1 MAYSMTAFARHS
13 GEHIQADTQNATGRF
28 VWEVRSVNSR
38 YLELHFRLPD
48 AFRDLEPLLRE
59 QLKQRFQRGKIEVF
73 LKYQAQ
79 EQQSQLRVNEAL
91 VRDLNNAA
99 DQIAAIIGP
108 GNTLDVLRLMQW
120 PGVLDG
126 HDDSDPDNKA
136 LEKTALNSFAEC
148 LTALSIARQ
157 REGQALAELIRQRLD
172 QIDTHVAA
180 VDKHMPEALAAQRQ
194 QLHDKLSEF
203 KDTLD
208 PQRIEQEMILAA
220 QKADI
225 AEETDRLRTHTHE
238 VRDIL
243 SRDEPIGRR
252 LDFMMQE
259 LNREANTLSS
269 KSIRSDITRIAVD
282 LKVLIE
288 QMREQVQNIE

>member
-28 VWEVRSVNSR
+28 IWEVRSVNSR

-126 HDDSDPDNKA
+126 HDDNEVNSKA
-136 LEKTALNSFAEC
+136 MEQTALSSFAEC
-148 LTALSIARQ
+148 LTALSNARQ

-243 SRDEPIGRR
+243 NRDEPIGRR